1 MCGRFTL
8 AASAHAI
15 KELFPLFDE
24 ADPEPQYNIAP
35 TQSLLAV
42 RQLPASAR
50 PEFVRLR
57 WGLIPS
63 WADDPKVG
71 YRTINARSESVASK
85 PAFRTP
91 FRESRCLILADGFY
105 EWKKTDGSKQP
116 FHIRLKTGKPF
127 AFAGLYAHWDK
138 GEKPIDSC
146 TILTTE
152 ANELMRTLHDR
163 MPVILEPASFD
174 QWLDPTQ
181 HKPEPL
187 QALLRPFPSETMT
200 AIPISTYVN
209 NARNQGPEC
218 IAPLE
223 DPGSG

>member
-8 AASAHAI
+8 AASAHDI

-35 TQSLLAV
+35 TQSVLAA
-42 RQLPASAR
+42 RQLPQAAR

-57 WGLIPS
+57 WGLIPP

-116 FHIRLKTGKPF
+116 YYIRMKDGKPF
-127 AFAGLYAHWDK
+127 AFAGLYSHWSK
-138 GEKPIDSC
+138 GETPIDSC
-146 TILTTE
+146 TILTTD
-152 ANELMRTLHDR
+152 ANDLVLPLHDR
-163 MPVILEPASFD
+163 MPVILDPAGLE
-174 QWLDPTQ
+174 QWLDPPQ
-181 HKPEPL
+181 HQPEPL
-187 QALLRPFPSETMT
+187 QALLRPFPSEPMT
-200 AIPISTYVN
+200 AIAISKYVN
-209 NARNQGPEC
+209 NPRNEGPEC
-218 IAPLE
+218 VAPLKV
-223 DPGSG
+223 

>member
-1 MCGRFTL
+1 
-8 AASAHAI
+8 
-15 KELFPLFDE
+15 
-24 ADPEPQYNIAP
+24 
-35 TQSLLAV
+35 
-42 RQLPASAR
+42 
-50 PEFVRLR
+50 LR

-187 QALLRPFPSETMT
+187 QALLRPFPSEVMT

-209 NARNQGPEC
+209 NARNQGPQC
-218 IAPLE
+218 IAPLQ
-223 DPGSG
+223 DPGTA